1 MSTEF
6 LLPVRVYIEDTDA
19 GGIVYYVNYLKYFE
33 RCRTE
38 LMRALGTERAA
49 ISESGWMFVVSKLEV
64 SYRQPAHLD
73 DELQATASIT
83 AVGGATIGFF
93 QSVRRGETVLVEGD
107 VQIACVDCE
116 TGGPRRLPHLLR
128 RQADAGLSAQ
138 GTQHE

>member
-49 ISESGWMFVVSKLEV
+49 ISESGWMFVVSKLSV

-73 DELQATASIT
+73 DELHATALIT

-93 QSVRRGETVLVEGD
+93 QSVRRGETVLVKGD
-107 VQIACVDCE
+107 VQIACVDCD
-116 TGGPRRLPHLLR
+116 TGRPRRLPHVLR
-128 RQADAGLSAQ
+128 CQADANLSAQ
-138 GTQHE
+138 GDRP

>member
-1 MSTEF
+1 VSTEF

-49 ISESGWMFVVSKLEV
+49 ISESGWMFVVAKLSV

-73 DELQATASIT
+73 DELHATALIT

-107 VQIACVDCE
+107 MQIACVDCD
-116 TGGPRRLPHLLR
+116 TGRPRRLPHVLR
-128 RQADAGLSAQ
+128 RQADANLSAQ
-138 GTQHE
+138 GDRA

>member
-19 GGIVYYVNYLKYFE
+19 IGIVYYVNYLKYFE

-64 SYRQPAHLD
+64 SYRQPAYLD

-116 TGGPRRLPHLLR
+116 TGRPRRLPHLLR
-128 RQADAGLSAQ
+128 RQADASLSAQ
-138 GTQHE
+138 GDTA

>member
-64 SYRQPAHLD
+64 SYRQPAQLD

-116 TGGPRRLPHLLR
+116 TGRPRRLPHLLR
-128 RQADAGLSAQ
+128 RQAEASLSAKRD
-138 GTQHE
+138 TA

>member
-1 MSTEF
+1 MSAEF

-64 SYRQPAHLD
+64 SYRQPAQLD

-107 VQIACVDCE
+107 VQIACVDCD
-116 TGGPRRLPHLLR
+116 TGRPRRLPHLLR
-128 RQADAGLSAQ
+128 RQADASLSAQ
-138 GTQHE
+138 GDTA

>member
-64 SYRQPAHLD
+64 SYRQPAQLD

-107 VQIACVDCE
+107 VQIACVDCG
-116 TGGPRRLPHLLR
+116 TGRPRRLPHLLR
-128 RQADAGLSAQ
+128 RQADASLSAQ
-138 GTQHE
+138 GDTA

>member
-107 VQIACVDCE
+107 VQIACVDCD
-116 TGGPRRLPHLLR
+116 TGRPRRLPHLLR
-128 RQADAGLSAQ
+128 RQVGASLSAQ
-138 GTQHE
+138 GDTA

>member
-1 MSTEF
+1 MSAEF

-64 SYRQPAHLD
+64 SYRQPAQLD

-116 TGGPRRLPHLLR
+116 TGRPRRLPHLLR
-128 RQADAGLSAQ
+128 RQAEASLSAK
-138 GTQHE
+138 GDTA

>member
-93 QSVRRGETVLVEGD
+93 QSVRRGK
-107 VQIACVDCE
+107 QYW
-116 TGGPRRLPHLLR
+116 LR
-128 RQADAGLSAQ
+128 AMCK
-138 GTQHE
+138 

>member
-1 MSTEF
+1 MSAEF

-64 SYRQPAHLD
+64 SYRQPAYLD

-116 TGGPRRLPHLLR
+116 TGRPRRLPHLLR
-128 RQADAGLSAQ
+128 RQVDASLSAK
-138 GTQHE
+138 GDTA

>member
-64 SYRQPAHLD
+64 SYRQPANLD

-107 VQIACVDCE
+107 VQIACVDCD
-116 TGGPRRLPHLLR
+116 TGRPRRLPHLLR
-128 RQADAGLSAQ
+128 RQAGASLSAQ
-138 GTQHE
+138 EDTA

>member
-49 ISESGWMFVVSKLEV
+49 IESGWMFVVSKLRCLID
-64 SYRQPAHLD
+64 S
-73 DELQATASIT
+73 
-83 AVGGATIGFF
+83 
-93 QSVRRGETVLVEGD
+93 
-107 VQIACVDCE
+107 
-116 TGGPRRLPHLLR
+116 PRIWMMK
-128 RQADAGLSAQ
+128 
-138 GTQHE
+138 

>member
-83 AVGGATIGFF
+83 AVGVRP
-93 QSVRRGETVLVEGD
+93 SVFSICKERETVLVEGD
-107 VQIACVDCE
+107 VQIACVDCD
-116 TGGPRRLPHLLR
+116 TGRPRRLPHLLR
-128 RQADAGLSAQ
+128 RQADASLSAQ
-138 GTQHE
+138 GDTA

>member
-1 MSTEF
+1 MSAEF

-33 RCRTE
+33 RSRTE
-38 LMRALGTERAA
+38 LMRALGAERAA

-64 SYRQPAHLD
+64 SYRQPAYLD

-107 VQIACVDCE
+107 VQIACVDCD
-116 TGGPRRLPHLLR
+116 TGRPRRLPHLLR
-128 RQADAGLSAQ
+128 RQADASLSVKGDTA
-138 GTQHE
+138 

>member
-6 LLPVRVYIEDTDA
+6 LQPVRVYIEDTDA

-38 LMRALGTERAA
+38 LMRTLGTERAA

-93 QSVRRGETVLVEGD
+93 QSIRRGETVLVEGD
-107 VQIACVDCE
+107 VQIACVDSE
-116 TGGPRRLPHLLR
+116 TGKPRRLPHLLR
-128 RQADAGLSAQ
+128 CQADSSFAAQ
-138 GTQHE
+138 GDTA

>member
-38 LMRALGTERAA
+38 LMRALGTKGAA

-64 SYRQPAHLD
+64 SYRQPAYLD

-83 AVGGATIGFF
+83 AVGGATIGLF

-116 TGGPRRLPHLLR
+116 TGRPRRLPNLLR
-128 RQADAGLSAQ
+128 RQADASLSAQ
-138 GTQHE
+138 GDTA

>member
-38 LMRALGTERAA
+38 LMRALGTEHAA
-49 ISESGWMFVVSKLEV
+49 ISESGWIFVVSKLEV

-73 DELQATASIT
+73 DELQVTASIT

-93 QSVRRGETVLVEGD
+93 QSVMRGETVLVEGD
-107 VQIACVDCE
+107 VQIACVDCD
-116 TGGPRRLPHLLR
+116 TGRPRRLPHVVR
-128 RQADAGLSAQ
+128 RQADASLSAL
-138 GTQHE
+138 GDTT

>member
-1 MSTEF
+1 MSAEF

-64 SYRQPAHLD
+64 SYRQPAYLD

-116 TGGPRRLPHLLR
+116 TGRPRRLPHLLR
-128 RQADAGLSAQ
+128 RQADASLSAK
-138 GTQHE
+138 GDTA

>member
-64 SYRQPAHLD
+64 SYRQPAQLD

-116 TGGPRRLPHLLR
+116 TGRPRRLPHFLR
-128 RQADAGLSAQ
+128 RQADASLSAQ
-138 GTQHE
+138 GDTA

>member
-38 LMRALGTERAA
+38 LMRARGTERAA
-49 ISESGWMFVVSKLEV
+49 ISESGWMFVVSKLSV

-73 DELQATASIT
+73 DELHATALIT
-83 AVGGATIGFF
+83 AVGGATISFF

-107 VQIACVDCE
+107 VQIACVDCD
-116 TGGPRRLPHLLR
+116 TGRPRRLPHVLR
-128 RQADAGLSAQ
+128 RQADANLSAQ
-138 GTQHE
+138 RDRA

>member
-6 LLPVRVYIEDTDA
+6 LLPVRVYIYYTDS

-49 ISESGWMFVVSKLEV
+49 ISESGWMFVVSKLDV

-83 AVGGATIGFF
+83 AVGGATIGFS

-116 TGGPRRLPHLLR
+116 TGRPRRLPHLLM
-128 RQADAGLSAQ
+128 RQADARLSAQ
-138 GTQHE
+138 EDTA

>member
-49 ISESGWMFVVSKLEV
+49 ISESGRMFVVSKLEV
-64 SYRQPAHLD
+64 SYRQPAQLD

-116 TGGPRRLPHLLR
+116 TGRPRRLPHLLR
-128 RQADAGLSAQ
+128 RQADASLSAQ
-138 GTQHE
+138 GDTA